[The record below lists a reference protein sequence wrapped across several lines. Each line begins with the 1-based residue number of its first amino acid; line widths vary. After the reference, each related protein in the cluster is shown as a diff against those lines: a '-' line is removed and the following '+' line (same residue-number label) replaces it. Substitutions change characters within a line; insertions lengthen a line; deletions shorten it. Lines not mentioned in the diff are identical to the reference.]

1 MFVAHFRR
9 IWIFRF
15 AFVFAHALRDVGEAF
30 LADARL
36 FGNISCVK
44 CSSNPEEGVSM
55 KRWLLLSLV
64 LVVVVVSLLVIR
76 GHFTAAK
83 PITNRSHLVRV
94 PSSAYKYSLCGEV
107 FAFAKAT
114 ADNPYK
120 TDFTF
125 RDPFRNAKD
134 TVIPRFLGFNN
145 QSTIASFSVKIIID
159 QVATFNETISQ
170 IQTTDGIS
178 ILLPNADSQLQ
189 HSGVPQFIISLPE
202 HGGNLAVL
210 DYTCPDQWVW
220 SAMPT

>member
-1 MFVAHFRR
+1 
-9 IWIFRF
+9 
-15 AFVFAHALRDVGEAF
+15 
-30 LADARL
+30 
-36 FGNISCVK
+36 
-44 CSSNPEEGVSM
+44 M

-83 PITNRSHLVRV
+83 PLTNRSHLVRV

-114 ADNPYK
+114 TDNPYK
-120 TDFTF
+120 TNFTF
-125 RDPFRNAKD
+125 RDPFRNTKD
-134 TVIPRFLGFNN
+134 TIIPRFLGFNN

-159 QVATFNETISQ
+159 RVATFNETISH
-170 IQTTDGIS
+170 IETTDGIS

-189 HSGVPQFIISLPE
+189 HSGVPQFIINLPE

-220 SAMPT
+220 SAVLT